1 MTIVPGIS
9 CESGHFF
16 CPVILIF
23 HKFGAMVTGWRIF
36 AGKRQKNL
44 THTSFRAIVL
54 IMGVLFMMEND
65 KQILDYAE
73 TLGEPIQRFAD
84 VLENELKGIICF

>member
-23 HKFGAMVTGWRIF
+23 RKFGAMVTGRRIF

-73 TLGEPIQRFAD
+73 TFGEPIQCFAD
-84 VLENELKGIICF
+84 VLENELKWIRR

>member
-1 MTIVPGIS
+1 
-9 CESGHFF
+9 
-16 CPVILIF
+16 
-23 HKFGAMVTGWRIF
+23 
-36 AGKRQKNL
+36 
-44 THTSFRAIVL
+44 
-54 IMGVLFMMEND
+54 MMEND